1 MQKLKVYANL
11 WAAPIL
17 LIALWQTLSSAGLLL
32 DVILPSPVKVVKAF
46 FEIIKN
52 RTLFIDLKTSGFRV
66 LTGYF
71 WGVLVGLTFGMLC
84 GLSKI
89 IERFFR
95 PIVDVIRQIPLYAWI
110 PLIILWFG
118 IGETSKHVIIGQAVF
133 IPVFI
138 NTFQG
143 VRGVSNDYI
152 EVANA
157 LELKKG
163 KLILKVVFP
172 SALPS
177 IFTGV
182 RLGAGM
188 AWMAVVASEML
199 GGLTGLGYGM
209 MISRDYLHSDKLIAL
224 MAVIGLVGF
233 LCDKIIR
240 LIERISLS
248 WQKGFEGK

>member
-17 LIALWQTLSSAGLLL
+17 LIVLWQALSSAGLLL
-32 DVILPSPVKVVKAF
+32 DVILPSPVKALKALWR
-46 FEIIKN
+46 IIKDG
-52 RTLFIDLKTSGFRV
+52 TLLIDLKTSSFRV

-71 WGVLVGLTFGMLC
+71 WGVLIGLSMGMLC

-95 PIVDVIRQIPLYAWI
+95 PLVDIMRQIPLYAWI

-118 IGETSKHVIIGQAVF
+118 IGETSKYVIIAQAVF

-143 VRGVSNDYI
+143 VRGVSSDYI

-157 LELKKG
+157 LELKRI
-163 KLILKVVFP
+163 KLIRKVVFP
-172 SALPS
+172 SALPY
-177 IFTGV
+177 IFTGI

-188 AWMAVVASEML
+188 SWMAVVASEML

-209 MISRDYLHSDKLIAL
+209 MLSRDYLSSDKLIAL
-224 MAVIGLVGF
+224 MAVVGFVGF

-240 LIERISLS
+240 LIEKASLS